1 MVENDSV
8 ICCIMKDNGN
18 FILVEQ
24 YRPNLEKLTIE
35 FPAGGVEKNER
46 HLDAAHREI
55 YEETGYSCD
64 LLYLG
69 AFRLLINRT
78 TNLDHLYFGINPSK
92 KSKDIV
98 EPGIRVIELTRKML
112 INQINSGGYFQL
124 AGIGIIQL
132 IAWKLDVD
140 LMKDNM
146 NKIKNN
152 FYNLK

>member
-1 MVENDSV
+1 M
-8 ICCIMKDNGN
+8 
-18 FILVEQ
+18 
-24 YRPNLEKLTIE
+24 
-35 FPAGGVEKNER
+35 ER
-46 HLDAAHREI
+46 
-55 YEETGYSCD
+55 
-64 LLYLG
+64 
-69 AFRLLINRT
+69 
-78 TNLDHLYFGINPSK
+78 
-92 KSKDIV
+92 
-98 EPGIRVIELTRKML
+98 GIRVIELTRKML

>member
-1 MVENDSV
+1 
-8 ICCIMKDNGN
+8 
-18 FILVEQ
+18 
-24 YRPNLEKLTIE
+24 
-35 FPAGGVEKNER
+35 
-46 HLDAAHREI
+46 
-55 YEETGYSCD
+55 
-64 LLYLG
+64 
-69 AFRLLINRT
+69 
-78 TNLDHLYFGINPSK
+78 
-92 KSKDIV
+92 
-98 EPGIRVIELTRKML
+98 ML